1 MLTRTTIVKEIPG
14 EPGSTMT
21 FRQLGWRQLAE
32 CQEMKQITS
41 LRTFRGMGDL
51 LKSLQN
57 NKADLEEQAAADRA
71 DGKEPEVDPLV
82 KYDMATVLHFGV
94 VAWSY
99 PEKLNPDNL
108 DALDEE
114 TAKWAATEIVNLGKP
129 PAEKDIE
136 DRFFGS
142 QDSSMATP
150 ATATVAMKA
159 AVGSIPNGLS
169 A

>member
-1 MLTRTTIVKEIPG
+1 MLTRTTTVKDIPG
-14 EPGSTMT
+14 EPGQTMT
-21 FRQLGWRQLAE
+21 LRQLGWRQLAE

-57 NKADLEEQAAADRA
+57 DKADLEAQAAADRA
-71 DGKEPEVDPLV
+71 EGKAPEVDPLA
-82 KYDMATVLHFGV
+82 KYDQATVLHFGV

-99 PEKLNPDNL
+99 PEKITPDNL
-108 DALDEE
+108 DNLDEE
-114 TAKWAATEIVNLGKP
+114 TARWAATEIVNLGKP

-150 ATATVAMKA
+150 ATATVAMRA
-159 AVGSIPNGLS
+159 AMESIPNGSSL
-169 A
+169 